1 MTANPDP
8 QSPDPTSEAATESET
23 EDGAAEASPENKS
36 DDAGSGDDAS
46 DDQAS
51 ADQASAPSTP
61 AAVAVAER
69 GPGAISPELV
79 ADPYGEEIL
88 DISAAD
94 FEALLSDHADV
105 MGDFR
110 EGEIVHAK
118 VLRVTD
124 SMVILEFGFKSEG
137 AVPLDEF
144 KDRDAIEAGQEVE
157 VLLESLEDDDGIV
170 VLSKKKADF
179 LRVWEKIREAHE
191 ADEPVE
197 GMLARKIKGGV
208 TVDIMGVDAFL
219 PGSQIALR
227 RVPNIDDLLGQTF
240 EFKIIKLNKRRRNI
254 VVSRR
259 VILEGSARRSA
270 KPWSRSFWSGRSGK
284 VSSRTSPTSA
294 RLSIW
299 VDSTGLLHITDMS
312 WGRVGHPSEV
322 VDIGARLDVKV
333 LDIDWDRERISLGLK
348 QLLPY
353 PWTDIDKKYP
363 VGSRVRGKVVSI
375 TNYGAFIELE
385 KGVEGLVHISEMS
398 WTRNIRH
405 PSKLV
410 TIGDEIEA
418 VVLKVDMQD
427 EKISLGM
434 KQIEEDPWLALPAKY
449 PTGTQLAGVVRNLTS
464 FGAFV
469 EIESGIDGLVHVS
482 DLSWTRRVEHPSE
495 VIQKGDEVQVLVLDV
510 DAEAKRISLGIK
522 QLSDDP
528 WPEISE
534 RFSAGVEPAG
544 SVARVQEKGVVVD
557 LGDDIEGFVP
567 TSHSGVEEEEKL
579 PEYFRAGEP
588 LELKVIESDAANRRI
603 VARGDDASGAYGRTG
618 ASAGRRGHRR
628 VRKRMCSPRPGSRAT
643 RPKRRLK
650 KRPKPQ
656 RRQQRMNRRRTQWKP
671 PPKKNRTRMRLRP
684 TKVVQRKRMPARPKP
699 KPVQTRPALMKTRP
713 KPKPVQTRPRKRPR
727 AKLFMSNLPSKA
739 RTPVAPRL
747 SIVAVVAVFGCATP
761 GTPIV
766 EAEAGRVEPA
776 IAGGPFPPA
785 QRAEADSLLAQA
797 QTALDQ
803 EAFELAE
810 ALSLEIEAEFGAA
823 PGSAYA
829 LWIRARAAK
838 ANGNLE
844 GAQEAARRF
853 RTFLADGDE
862 RIAEVTLLEGDALQ
876 ALGRT
881 AEAVAAWLPAPGEP
895 VSEEALARV
904 EDYVEE
910 LTESELRRLVA
921 SDEGLVAPVL
931 AEFAFRQY
939 TPGCRCRR
947 PSLCNP
953 CAGFRSHR
961 QGAASGPSRSG
972 R

>member
-1 MTANPDP
+1 MTDNPDLES
-8 QSPDPTSEAATESET
+8 QDPTSEAGADQAAPESES
-23 EDGAAEASPENKS
+23 DAAASEASPESNS
-36 DDAGSGDDAS
+36 ADDVSGDDAS
-46 DDQAS
+46 NDVSSDVSNGQTSAS
-51 ADQASAPSTP
+51 SISATI
-61 AAVAVAER
+61 AVAEK
-69 GPGAISPELV
+69 GPGGISPELLS
-79 ADPYGEEIL
+79 DPYGEEVL

-144 KDRDAIEAGQEVE
+144 KDRDSIAPGQEVE

-259 VILEGSARRSA
+259 VILEGERERKRETLVKELLVGQVREGVVKNITDFGA
-270 KPWSRSFWSGRSGK
+270 FIDLGG
-284 VSSRTSPTSA
+284 
-294 RLSIW
+294 L
-299 VDSTGLLHITDMS
+299 DGLLHITDMS

-322 VDIGARLDVKV
+322 VDIGANLDVKV

-410 TIGDEIEA
+410 NIADEIEA
-418 VVLKVDMQD
+418 VVLKVDMKD

-449 PTGTQLAGVVRNLTS
+449 PTGTQLTGVVRNLTS

-469 EIESGIDGLVHVS
+469 EIEAGIDGLVHVS

-522 QLSDDP
+522 QLTDDP
-528 WPEISE
+528 WPEIVE

-579 PEYFRAGEP
+579 PEYYRVGEA
-588 LELKVIESDAANRRI
+588 LELKVIESDAGNRRI
-603 VARGDDASGAYGRTG
+603 VLEVSTLPERMDVPEPPLAEEFEEGAEGESRGRSEDESGVESKAEGQPEATEPDDAPD
-618 ASAGRRGHRR
+618 ASAE
-628 VRKRMCSPRPGSRAT
+628 
-643 RPKRRLK
+643 
-650 KRPKPQ
+650 
-656 RRQQRMNRRRTQWKP
+656 
-671 PPKKNRTRMRLRP
+671 
-684 TKVVQRKRMPARPKP
+684 
-699 KPVQTRPALMKTRP
+699 
-713 KPKPVQTRPRKRPR
+713 
-727 AKLFMSNLPSKA
+727 
-739 RTPVAPRL
+739 
-747 SIVAVVAVFGCATP
+747 
-761 GTPIV
+761 
-766 EAEAGRVEPA
+766 EAEASAEAEDAEPEADPADPVEA
-776 IAGGPFPPA
+776 TTEEDSDEDSDEDA
-785 QRAEADSLLAQA
+785 AEAD
-797 QTALDQ
+797 
-803 EAFELAE
+803 EAGEVEADAAE
-810 ALSLEIEAEFGAA
+810 ENVDVGEDEADAA
-823 PGSAYA
+823 EEDAD
-829 LWIRARAAK
+829 AA
-838 ANGNLE
+838 E
-844 GAQEAARRF
+844 EAAD
-853 RTFLADGDE
+853 AD
-862 RIAEVTLLEGDALQ
+862 
-876 ALGRT
+876 
-881 AEAVAAWLPAPGEP
+881 
-895 VSEEALARV
+895 EEAA
-904 EDYVEE
+904 DADEE
-910 LTESELRRLVA
+910 ETKEEA
-921 SDEGLVAPVL
+921 
-931 AEFAFRQY
+931 
-939 TPGCRCRR
+939 
-947 PSLCNP
+947 
-953 CAGFRSHR
+953 
-961 QGAASGPSRSG
+961 
-972 R
+972 

>member
-1 MTANPDP
+1 MTDNPDP

-259 VILEGSARRSA
+259 VILEGEREKKRETLVKELLVGQVREGIVKNITDFGA
-270 KPWSRSFWSGRSGK
+270 FIDLGG
-284 VSSRTSPTSA
+284 
-294 RLSIW
+294 L
-299 VDSTGLLHITDMS
+299 DGLLHITDMS

-534 RFSAGVEPAG
+534 RFSAGVELAG

-603 VARGDDASGAYGRTG
+603 VLEVTTLPERMDVPEPPPEEEGIDESEADVQSEAGESGDASE
-618 ASAGRRGHRR
+618 ASAEE
-628 VRKRMCSPRPGSRAT
+628 
-643 RPKRRLK
+643 
-650 KRPKPQ
+650 
-656 RRQQRMNRRRTQWKP
+656 
-671 PPKKNRTRMRLRP
+671 
-684 TKVVQRKRMPARPKP
+684 
-699 KPVQTRPALMKTRP
+699 
-713 KPKPVQTRPRKRPR
+713 
-727 AKLFMSNLPSKA
+727 
-739 RTPVAPRL
+739 
-747 SIVAVVAVFGCATP
+747 
-761 GTPIV
+761 
-766 EAEAGRVEPA
+766 EAEAPEAATEDEPEADAVEA
-776 IAGGPFPPA
+776 TTEEESNENA
-785 QRAEADSLLAQA
+785 AEADEGGA
-797 QTALDQ
+797 
-803 EAFELAE
+803 AE
-810 ALSLEIEAEFGAA
+810 ADAGEAETEASADEAGADEDEA
-823 PGSAYA
+823 ETEASADEA
-829 LWIRARAAK
+829 GADAGEAETEASADEADADEDEAETEASADEAK
-838 ANGNLE
+838 
-844 GAQEAARRF
+844 
-853 RTFLADGDE
+853 
-862 RIAEVTLLEGDALQ
+862 
-876 ALGRT
+876 
-881 AEAVAAWLPAPGEP
+881 
-895 VSEEALARV
+895 EEA
-904 EDYVEE
+904 
-910 LTESELRRLVA
+910 
-921 SDEGLVAPVL
+921 
-931 AEFAFRQY
+931 
-939 TPGCRCRR
+939 
-947 PSLCNP
+947 
-953 CAGFRSHR
+953 
-961 QGAASGPSRSG
+961 
-972 R
+972 

>member
-1 MTANPDP
+1 MTNNPDP
-8 QSPDPTSEAATESET
+8 QSPDPTSEAESDGDSDSDFEAGVAET
-23 EDGAAEASPENKS
+23 SPQNDS
-36 DDAGSGDDAS
+36 DDAVS
-46 DDQAS
+46 DDTASNGQATTG
-51 ADQASAPSTP
+51 AL
-61 AAVAVAER
+61 AVAEK
-69 GPGAISPELV
+69 GPGGISPELL

-144 KDRDAIEAGQEVE
+144 KDSDGIEPGQEVE

-259 VILEGSARRSA
+259 VILEGERERKRETLVKELLVGQVREGVVKNITDFGA
-270 KPWSRSFWSGRSGK
+270 FIDLGG
-284 VSSRTSPTSA
+284 
-294 RLSIW
+294 L
-299 VDSTGLLHITDMS
+299 DGLLHITDMS

-322 VDIGARLDVKV
+322 VDIGANLDVKV

-410 TIGDEIEA
+410 NIGDEIEA

-449 PTGTQLAGVVRNLTS
+449 PTGTELAGVVRNLTS

-528 WPEISE
+528 WPEIVE

-544 SVARVQEKGVVVD
+544 SIARVQEKGVVVD

-579 PEYFRAGEP
+579 PEYYRAGEAV
-588 LELKVIESDAANRRI
+588 ELKVIESDAANRRI
-603 VARGDDASGAYGRTG
+603 VLEVTTLPERMDVPEPPPEEESDQESEADGQPQAAKPGDSPDASAEGGEASTAEEDDEPEADDVEAATEEASDEDSAEDHEDGA
-618 ASAGRRGHRR
+618 AEVDAGEDQAEAGEDE
-628 VRKRMCSPRPGSRAT
+628 VDSGEAE
-643 RPKRRLK
+643 
-650 KRPKPQ
+650 
-656 RRQQRMNRRRTQWKP
+656 
-671 PPKKNRTRMRLRP
+671 
-684 TKVVQRKRMPARPKP
+684 AD
-699 KPVQTRPALMKTRP
+699 A
-713 KPKPVQTRPRKRPR
+713 
-727 AKLFMSNLPSKA
+727 
-739 RTPVAPRL
+739 
-747 SIVAVVAVFGCATP
+747 
-761 GTPIV
+761 V
-766 EAEAGRVEPA
+766 EAEADTVE
-776 IAGGPFPPA
+776 
-785 QRAEADSLLAQA
+785 AEAD
-797 QTALDQ
+797 TV
-803 EAFELAE
+803 EAE
-810 ALSLEIEAEFGAA
+810 ADAVEAE
-823 PGSAYA
+823 
-829 LWIRARAAK
+829 
-838 ANGNLE
+838 
-844 GAQEAARRF
+844 
-853 RTFLADGDE
+853 ADAVE
-862 RIAEVTLLEGDALQ
+862 
-876 ALGRT
+876 
-881 AEAVAAWLPAPGEP
+881 AEADAVEDEADAGEAEADA
-895 VSEEALARV
+895 VEDEADAVEAEADAVEDEADAGEAEDDAGEDEADAGEAEADAGEDEVDAGEAEDDAGEDEADAVEDKAKEEA
-904 EDYVEE
+904 
-910 LTESELRRLVA
+910 
-921 SDEGLVAPVL
+921 
-931 AEFAFRQY
+931 
-939 TPGCRCRR
+939 
-947 PSLCNP
+947 
-953 CAGFRSHR
+953 
-961 QGAASGPSRSG
+961 
-972 R
+972 